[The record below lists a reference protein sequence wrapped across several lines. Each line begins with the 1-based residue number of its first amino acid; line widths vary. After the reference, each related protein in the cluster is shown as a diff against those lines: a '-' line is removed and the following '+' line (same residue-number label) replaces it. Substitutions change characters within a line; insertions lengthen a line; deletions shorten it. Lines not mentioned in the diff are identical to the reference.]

1 MKIAYVSSEISP
13 FASTGGLGEV
23 AGALPVA
30 LAKLGHTVHR
40 FMPCYRTVLEKAS
53 RFNREDLRVTVP
65 VGMKQYTAE
74 FLTVNDRGVITWFV
88 RRDEFFDRS
97 QLYNLPERDYEDN
110 FERFVFFQKAVIA
123 LIDRLNLAPDVI
135 HLNDWQTGMI
145 PYFLEHGI
153 QGKRRGRRE
162 KCMFTIHNI
171 AYQGIYPDAD
181 YALTNLPFSAYSV
194 NTFEYYGKINCM
206 KAGITG
212 SDAVTTVSPGYA
224 REILTPEGGFGL
236 DGLLRSVKDRLFG
249 VLNGI
254 DVEVWNP
261 ATDPHLPAP
270 YTSSDLK
277 GKAACRRSLAAKMGV
292 LVGEKTKIVG
302 MVSRLVDMKGLDIV
316 AEALPGMM
324 ERDLVFV
331 LLGSGEKK
339 YEDLA
344 RSWAETFKGRVGVL
358 IGYNAPL
365 SHLIT
370 AGSDFMLIPSKSEPC
385 GLTQMYSQRYG
396 TVPIVH
402 SVGGLSDSIRDPD
415 ESSEPT
421 GFKFREYTA
430 TALLRALDRALEWHK
445 TTKRLELARR
455 MMGLDLSWEKAAKQ
469 YLDLYHRIG
478 APN

>member
-30 LAKLGHTVHR
+30 LSKLGHTVHR
-40 FMPCYRTVLEKAS
+40 FMPCYRKVLEGGY
-53 RFNREDLRVTVP
+53 RLQMEEFRITVP
-65 VGMKQYTAE
+65 VGMKNYTAE
-74 FLTVNDRGVITWFV
+74 LLRLEDRGVTTWFI

-110 FERFVFFQKAVIA
+110 FERFVFFQKVVIA
-123 LIDRLNLAPDVI
+123 LADRLGI
-135 HLNDWQTGMI
+135 GFEMFHLNDWQTGLI
-145 PYFLEHGI
+145 PYFLEHGVH
-153 QGKRRGRRE
+153 GKRRGRRE

-181 YALTNLPFSAYSV
+181 YALTNLPFNAYNV

-236 DGLLRSVKDRLFG
+236 DGLLRSVQHRVYG

-254 DVEVWNP
+254 DVDVWNP
-261 ATDPHLPAP
+261 ATDPHLPAS
-270 YTSSDLK
+270 YTAAELR
-277 GKAACRRSLAAKMGV
+277 GKTACRRSLAAKMGV
-292 LVGEKTKIVG
+292 LVGEKTKVIG
-302 MVSRLVDMKGLDIV
+302 MVSRLVDMKGLDII
-316 AEALPGMM
+316 AEALPTIM
-324 ERDLVFV
+324 ERDVVFV
-331 LLGSGEKK
+331 LLGSGERK
-339 YEDLA
+339 YEEMA
-344 RSWAETFKGRVGVL
+344 RAWAETFKDRVGVL

-370 AGSDFMLIPSKSEPC
+370 AGSDIMLIPSRSEPC
-385 GLTQMYSQRYG
+385 GLTQMYAQRYG
-396 TVPIVH
+396 TIPVVH

-415 ESSEPT
+415 ESDEPT
-421 GFKFREYTA
+421 GFKFREYSGE
-430 TALLRALDRALEWHK
+430 ALVKAIDRALDWLK
-445 TTKRLELARR
+445 SPKRLELIRR

-469 YLDLYHRIG
+469 YVSLYDKILGR
-478 APN
+478 